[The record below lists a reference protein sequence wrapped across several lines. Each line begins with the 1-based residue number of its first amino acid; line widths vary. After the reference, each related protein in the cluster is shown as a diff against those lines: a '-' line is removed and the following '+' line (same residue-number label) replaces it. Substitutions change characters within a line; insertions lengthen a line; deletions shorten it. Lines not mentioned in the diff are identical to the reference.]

1 MNCSISCVTMSPPG
15 MRIPLAVHPD
25 LERKRVGHRRELAL
39 DRHAVAPALA
49 ADRPLPIDR
58 EHLALDL
65 GSGRMP
71 VANVA
76 PTSAPML
83 VPTTQSTGMRSS
95 SRTRSTPMCAAP
107 FAPPPASTR
116 PILGRDVAVAGA
128 SCAAA
133 IPQSGP
139 SNASAAA
146 SDSQLR
152 EVMKVLRSVA
162 FCALDR

>member
-1 MNCSISCVTMSPPG
+1 
-15 MRIPLAVHPD
+15 
-25 LERKRVGHRRELAL
+25 
-39 DRHAVAPALA
+39 
-49 ADRPLPIDR
+49 
-58 EHLALDL
+58 
-65 GSGRMP
+65 MP
-71 VANVA
+71 VANAA

-83 VPTTQSTGMRSS
+83 VPATQSMGMRIS

-116 PILGRDVAVAGA
+116 PILGRDAAVTGA

-146 SDSQLR
+146 SDSRLR

-162 FCALDR
+162 FRANMTERNRVADCLVTD